1 MATTAEYEPSEHV
14 AQFLKRVEGTK
25 ADRTHRNRKTDL
37 KDFELWLRAEHDGGV
52 ADVEPLDIEGYII
65 HLSNEGYASTTMNS
79 RFYSLKSFYRYL
91 ADKKDVMDE
100 TPFKAVD
107 RSELSQLAN
116 GTKKAE
122 ATREEISYV
131 TPEQVEQL
139 AEHASEPRLR
149 NELLIRLMFQTGVRE
164 GELVGIRLEDI
175 DRDDRSIRIH
185 ATKTNTNRTV
195 FYQSDLDFLLNQWID
210 GGYRDALIGA
220 DGSPYLFVSDYTSK
234 LEKQRM
240 NKVVKEAAEEAGIQE
255 TMYTDNAGHERKKIT
270 SHALRHGHAVESLKS
285 GIDVRTVQ
293 KHLGHASLDMTM
305 RYLRL
310 INDDVRDA
318 YQRFGSDD

>member
-1 MATTAEYEPSEHV
+1 MATTADYEPSRHV
-14 AQFLKRVEGTK
+14 QRFLTRVEGTK

-37 KDFELWLRAEHDGGV
+37 KDFELWLRDEHDGGV
-52 ADVEPLDIEGYII
+52 TDVEPLDIEDYII
-65 HLSNEGYASTTMNS
+65 HLSNEGYASTTMDS
-79 RFYSLKSFYRYL
+79 RFYSLKSLYGFL
-91 ADKKDVMDE
+91 ADKLDVMDE
-100 TPFKAVD
+100 TPFEAVD
-107 RSELSQLAN
+107 RSDLSRLMN

-139 AEHASEPRLR
+139 ADNASEPRLR

-164 GELVGIRLEDI
+164 GELVSIRLEDI
-175 DRDDRSIRIH
+175 DRDERSIQIR
-185 ATKTNTNRTV
+185 ASKTDTNRTV
-195 FYQSDLDFLLNQWID
+195 FYQSDLDFLLNQWTD
-210 GGYRDALIGA
+210 GGYRSSLIGA

-270 SHALRHGHAVESLKS
+270 SHALRHGHAVEALKS

-305 RYLRL
+305 RYLNL
-310 INDDVRDA
+310 IDDDVREA
-318 YQRFGSDD
+318 YRAFGD